1 MKKTEKMKLYSE
13 RNSLYDE
20 INERFQRIMEIDKSI
35 TADGDDDSLK
45 IEYAG
50 KAVKITQN
58 SVTDKTIEIVM
69 YVDKCVYSNG
79 YVALTGKYIN
89 MSDDDGDMIVMIHDD
104 FDYDSIL
111 VGDDDET
118 ITILS
123 DKEYEEF
130 YNEAC
135 KRITE
140 KLKK

>member
-35 TADGDDDSLK
+35 TADEEDNGLK

-50 KAVKITQN
+50 KAVKITKN

-69 YVDKCVYSNG
+69 YVDKCVYSNR

-89 MSDDDGDMIVMIHDD
+89 MSDDDGDMIVMIRDD
-104 FDYDSIL
+104 FEYDSIL
-111 VGDDDET
+111 DGDDDET

-135 KRITE
+135 KSITE

>member
-50 KAVKITQN
+50 KAVKITKN

-69 YVDKCVYSNG
+69 YVDKCIYHKG
-79 YVALTGKYIN
+79 YVTLYGSCIKVVQSEENPSVQFLENTDNNVMLREDDQTYIKVI
-89 MSDDDGDMIVMIHDD
+89 SE
-104 FDYDSIL
+104 
-111 VGDDDET
+111 DE
-118 ITILS
+118 
-123 DKEYEEF
+123 
-130 YNEAC
+130 YNKFVSELC
-135 KRITE
+135 E
-140 KLKK
+140 SMKKKTY